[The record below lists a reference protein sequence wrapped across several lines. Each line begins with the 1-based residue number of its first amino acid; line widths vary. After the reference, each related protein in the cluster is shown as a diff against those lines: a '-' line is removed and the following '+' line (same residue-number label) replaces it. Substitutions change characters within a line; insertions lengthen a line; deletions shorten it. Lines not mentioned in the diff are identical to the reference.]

1 MIQLQQPH
9 RIRGPIDMLLF
20 VARATLF
27 PLVSALAGVLAFP
40 SLVLGLFLWW
50 RATRSFDS
58 REFWRGTWAAA
69 TFGVIVYALWVWL
82 GDPLPWLWQG
92 ITYDLAR
99 HLWAPG
105 EQLLELLWLFNLWLA
120 PACAVL
126 LAQLYPGR
134 WKPFAPA
141 GQVKQPAA
149 GDYEREE
156 HALTAHTLF
165 QFERM
170 TTPLPS
176 AASPGR
182 SASLARAAAVG
193 QASPVVV
200 QAGPVRYEAI
210 GSYEGGEL
218 AELVYGGE
226 LCIPPE
232 WLELHGVL
240 VGEPKHGKTTT
251 LIRLATIAK
260 LYGRKPIYLDLKG
273 SKRTAAL
280 FLSAMSMLG
289 VRSVKLFPLEAYDGW
304 RGEPQALYNRLMQ
317 QIDPV
322 THPFYRSGV
331 GSAVVSLAVKAPC
344 GPPRNSYA
352 FLERLDHD
360 WLKAAY
366 ANDAQAQ
373 REIGYIFPHIA
384 GLGLVFAGF
393 FRGVAG
399 ALDGT
404 WAFEDAEACYIGIN
418 GVAHREEAAILGR
431 YLLDDAAHFA
441 TSRKAPDEQVLL
453 IVDEFGVLEST
464 NTTTLYESVR
474 ESGMSV
480 YAAGQS
486 YQALGPERDSVLD
499 ASAVKI
505 LHRCG
510 NPEPIIRY
518 AGERE
523 KYAFSR
529 IVGGF
534 GDEEEILRPM
544 ANRAADL
551 SGQQHTVMRPEKEYA
566 VPIEDVQQLPLGK
579 IALICGG
586 HGAFS
591 QVHALAI
598 PQPIMQAAM
607 HFIENAPRFQPLPPP
622 TLPSP
627 PSQQQG
633 QNRKKQG
640 GGGGQKG
647 TTKKAQQVNPRPGA
661 RSAPPQPQ
669 KQVGQVQPLSPIPS
683 SGGQTGMRKQPLPP
697 QQGTPG
703 QATLPPVQASQVSP
717 PVSSQPGSP
726 PHPGS
731 SPSSTGTA
739 TNTVPQVPQ
748 QPSDDDDGVD
758 FFS

>member
-1 MIQLQQPH
+1 MRQVLQP
-9 RIRGPIDMLLF
+9 GPIRRSVDIPLSTAKAMLFLIVF
-20 VARATLF
+20 
-27 PLVSALAGVLAFP
+27 ALGVVLALP
-40 SLVLGLFLWW
+40 SLSLGLLLWW
-50 RATRSFDS
+50 RATSSHDS
-58 REFWRGTWAAA
+58 REFWRGTWAVAI
-69 TFGVIVYALWVWL
+69 FGAIVYALWIWL

-92 ITYDLAR
+92 ITYDLAHR
-99 HLWAPG
+99 LWTPC
-105 EQLLELLWLFNLWLA
+105 EQLLVLLWLFNLWLA

-126 LAQLYPGR
+126 LARLYPGR
-134 WKPFAPA
+134 IEPFAPT
-141 GQVKQPAA
+141 GRVKQLSVS
-149 GDYEREE
+149 DYERDE
-156 HALTAHTLF
+156 HVLTAHPLF
-165 QFERM
+165 QFDRM
-170 TTPLPS
+170 TAALPS
-176 AASPGR
+176 GAFPGN
-182 SASLARAAAVG
+182 SASLAQAVASV
-193 QASPVVV
+193 QASPIVV
-200 QAGPVRYEAI
+200 QAGPSRYEAI

-218 AELVYGGE
+218 AELVYDGE
-226 LCIPPE
+226 LCLPPE

-251 LIRLATIAK
+251 LMRLATIAK

-273 SKRTAAL
+273 SKKTAAL
-280 FLSAMSMLG
+280 FLSAMSMVG
-289 VRSVKLFPLEAYDGW
+289 AKSVKLFPLEAYDGW

-317 QIDPV
+317 QIDPR

-331 GSAVVSLAVKAPC
+331 GSTVVSLAVKAPC
-344 GPPRNSYA
+344 GSPRNSYE

-366 ANDAQAQ
+366 ATDAQAQ
-373 REIGYIFPHIA
+373 REISYISPHIA

-431 YLLDDAAHFA
+431 YLLEDAAHFA

-499 ASAVKI
+499 ASAIKI

-510 NPEPIIRY
+510 NPEPIIKY

-529 IVGGF
+529 VIGGF
-534 GDEEEILRPM
+534 GDEEEILLPM

-551 SGQQHTVMRPEKEYA
+551 SSQHHTVMRPEKEYA
-566 VPIEDVQQLPLGK
+566 VPIEDVQQLQLGK

-591 QVHALAI
+591 QVHALSV
-598 PQPIMQAAM
+598 PQQITQAAVQ
-607 HFIENAPRFQPLPPP
+607 FIENAPRFQPLPPP
-622 TLPSP
+622 TMPSP
-627 PSQQQG
+627 PQQQV
-633 QNRKKQG
+633 QSRKKQG
-640 GGGGQKG
+640 AGQKG
-647 TTKKAQQVNPRPGA
+647 TTKKAQQVSPKPGA
-661 RSAPPQPQ
+661 RSAPSQTQ
-669 KQVGQVQPLSPIPS
+669 QQVGHMQSSLPIPS
-683 SGGQTGMRKQPLPP
+683 SNGQISTRKP
-697 QQGTPG
+697 QQLQGTPG
-703 QATLPPVQASQVSP
+703 QVTIA
-717 PVSSQPGSP
+717 
-726 PHPGS
+726 
-731 SPSSTGTA
+731 
-739 TNTVPQVPQ
+739 PQ
-748 QPSDDDDGVD
+748 QAAQSGTPPQQGPLPFAAGGAANTAPQIPQQQSDGDDGVD

>member
-1 MIQLQQPH
+1 MIQLQQS
-9 RIRGPIDMLLF
+9 RKKLDSVDTARY
-20 VARATLF
+20 VAKAILF
-27 PLVSALAGVLAFP
+27 PIVFALAAMLAFP
-40 SLVLGLFLWW
+40 SLLLGLFLWW
-50 RATRSFDS
+50 RGTRSRDS
-58 REFWRGTWAAA
+58 REFWRGTWAMAI
-69 TFGVIVYALWVWL
+69 FGAIVYAFWIWL
-82 GDPLPWLWQG
+82 GDPFPWLWQG
-92 ITYDLAR
+92 ITYSVVHR
-99 HLWAPG
+99 LWMSAW
-105 EQLLELLWLFNLWLA
+105 QYLVLLWLFNLWLG
-120 PACAVL
+120 PTCAIL
-126 LAQLYPGR
+126 LARLYLGR
-134 WKPFAPA
+134 RKPFASV
-141 GQVKQPAA
+141 GQVKQPSVS
-149 GDYEREE
+149 DYERDE
-156 HALTAHTLF
+156 HVLTAQPLY

-170 TTPLPS
+170 T
-176 AASPGR
+176 AALQSVASWGS
-182 SASLARAAAVG
+182 SASLARAVTHV

-200 QAGPVRYEAI
+200 QAGPSRYEAI

-218 AELVYGGE
+218 AELVYDGE
-226 LCIPPE
+226 LCLPPE

-273 SKRTAAL
+273 SKKTAAL
-280 FLSAMSMLG
+280 FLSAMSMVG
-289 VRSVKLFPLEAYDGW
+289 ARSVKLFPLEAYDGW
-304 RGEPQALYNRLMQ
+304 RGDPQALYNRLMQ
-317 QIDPV
+317 QIDPG

-331 GSAVVSLAVKAPC
+331 GSAIISLAVKASC
-344 GPPRNSYA
+344 GPPRNSYE

-366 ANDAQAQ
+366 ATDAQAQ
-373 REIGYIFPHIA
+373 REISYISPHIA

-418 GVAHREEAAILGR
+418 GIAHREEAAILGR
-431 YLLDDAAHFA
+431 YLIDDAAHFA

-486 YQALGPERDSVLD
+486 YQSLGPERESVLD

-529 IVGGF
+529 IIGGF
-534 GDEEEILRPM
+534 GDEEEVLRPT

-551 SGQQHTVMRPEKEYA
+551 TSQQHTVMRPEKEYA
-566 VPIEDVQQLPLGK
+566 IRVEDVQQLPPGK

-586 HGAFS
+586 RGAFS
-591 QVHALAI
+591 RVHALAI
-598 PQPIMQAAM
+598 PQQIMQSAQR
-607 HFIENAPRFQPLPPP
+607 FIENAPRFQPLPPP
-622 TLPSP
+622 TMSAPA
-627 PSQQQG
+627 QQG
-633 QNRKKQG
+633 RNRKKQG
-640 GGGGQKG
+640 GGAGQQG
-647 TTKKAQQVNPRPGA
+647 TAKKAQQVSARPGA
-661 RSAPPQPQ
+661 RSAPSQIQ
-669 KQVGQVQPLSPIPS
+669 KQGGQVQSSSPIPPS
-683 SGGQTGMRKQPLPP
+683 NGQTGIQNQP
-697 QQGTPG
+697 QQQQSAPG
-703 QATLPPVQASQVSP
+703 QAMTSPGQTSLDPPRIP
-717 PVSSQPGSP
+717 SQPGSLSQ
-726 PHPGS
+726 PGS
-731 SPSSTGTA
+731 SSTEEEA
-739 TNTVPQVPQ
+739 AKRSIPHVQAQ
-748 QPSDDDDGVD
+748 QNDDEEGVD